1 MDTLD
6 ELADANYLRDREWDP
21 TGVLD
26 LSFFGNELGGE
37 CGEAQNVI
45 KKLERERLG
54 VRGKRDTPEHLMEEL
69 ADLVIVASIIS
80 NKVGGDLGKAVRAKF
95 NKTSEENNLTV
106 FMETEPARRVPRMD

>member
-1 MDTLD
+1 MDILK
-6 ELADANYLRDREWDP
+6 ELSNANYLRNKERDP
-21 TGVLD
+21 KGVLD

-54 VRGKRDTPEHLMEEL
+54 VRGKRDTVDHLMEEL

-80 NKVGGDLGKAVRAKF
+80 NKVGGDLGVAIRRKF
-95 NKTSEENNLTV
+95 NKTSEENNHTIFL
-106 FMETEPARRVPRMD
+106 DLDD